1 MKGIDPVARTA
12 VTGENT
18 ETGWLLSFKTH
29 EEAAM
34 AGIHGADLEA
44 LAQLARELERN
55 ANRLNQLTNA
65 ASAGV
70 NSLPTIWGGPDAVQF
85 RQLWQS
91 THRPKL
97 LMAATELG
105 DAAATVTRN
114 RQAQET
120 TSANDG
126 SGVGGGGAGGPGVGG
141 GSTQADTEGG
151 GSRVD
156 RALSWLGVP
165 DLPEFDIGLPNLD
178 LSNPGASIPRPTG
191 FGFGLPGIDLPDLN
205 LPDIDLPD
213 LNLPDVDVPD
223 IRLPGI
229 GLPQVPDIGV
239 PGVISDTYAEGR
251 ERLDEYGEYL
261 GEANQ
266 RREDRNG
273 PFWFANPGN
282 QIDAIFEDGAA
293 AVGILGLDGQLY
305 HGDDDG
311 YCGGSHSCITGV
323 ATPLGGAITLGHT
336 VLYTPDI
343 PQEHLIAHEQ
353 QHVYQYEEHGTLGF
367 LGRWATSGLVD
378 IALGGDGYLD
388 TDHEREGYYVQD
400 HYGEGVRPSPDL
412 VVPED
417 YYPSDT
423 RDYNF
428 TIYPGNDR
436 PDFIRDL
443 SAEITELI
451 WL

>member
-1 MKGIDPVARTA
+1 
-12 VTGENT
+12 
-18 ETGWLLSFKTH
+18 
-29 EEAAM
+29 M
-34 AGIHGADLEA
+34 AGIHGADLEL
-44 LAQLARELERN
+44 LAKLSRDLERN
-55 ANRLNQLTNA
+55 AQRLNQLTGA

-91 THRPKL
+91 THRPQL
-97 LMAATELG
+97 LLAVRELG
-105 DAAATVTRN
+105 DAAATVDRN
-114 RQAQET
+114 RQAQDA
-120 TSANDG
+120 TSATDGTGG
-126 SGVGGGGAGGPGVGG
+126 SGGGVSAGNGGPTSGD
-141 GSTQADTEGG
+141 QGG

-178 LSNPGASIPRPTG
+178 LSNPTSAIPRPTA
-191 FGFGLPGIDLPDLN
+191 FGFGIPGIDLPDLN

-223 IRLPGI
+223 IGFPNIR
-229 GLPQVPDIGV
+229 VPDIGV
-239 PGVISDTYAEGR
+239 PDVISDTYTEGR
-251 ERLDEYGEYL
+251 ERFGEYGDYL
-261 GEANQ
+261 AEANQ
-266 RREDRNG
+266 RRQDRNG
-273 PFWFANPGN
+273 PFWFANPGS
-282 QIDAIFEDGAA
+282 QIDAVFEDGAA
-293 AVGILGLDGQLY
+293 AIGILGLDGELY
-305 HGDDDG
+305 HGDADG
-311 YCGGSHSCITGV
+311 YCGGDHSCITGV

-336 VLYTPDI
+336 VLYTPETPNSDI
-343 PQEHLIAHEQ
+343 IAHEQ

-367 LGRWATSGLVD
+367 LSRWVESSVVD
-378 IALGGDGYLD
+378 VVLGGDGYLD

-400 HYGEGVRPSPDL
+400 HYDEGVRPSPDL
-412 VVPED
+412 VVPDD

-443 SAEITELI
+443 SADITELI